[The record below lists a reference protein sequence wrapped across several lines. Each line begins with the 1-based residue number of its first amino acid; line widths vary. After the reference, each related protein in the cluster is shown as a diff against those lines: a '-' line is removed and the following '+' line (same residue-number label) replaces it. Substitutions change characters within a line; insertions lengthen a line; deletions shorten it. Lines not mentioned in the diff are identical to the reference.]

1 MKTKE
6 IDILT
11 VQDFLEL
18 VTNESLWLS
27 DISFYIPF
35 DDNPISCSLKVLS
48 THKGKTI
55 IDLKPNMLSNEVIIN
70 ELIKIIKSKPLNKL
84 LFCCNTVQYSIYGY
98 EKIDTNNEWE
108 CIFLLTKA

>member
-1 MKTKE
+1 METKE
-6 IDILT
+6 IDIST

-27 DISFYIPF
+27 DILFYIPF

-48 THKGKTI
+48 IHKGNTI

-70 ELIKIIKSKPLNKL
+70 NSSLKS
-84 LFCCNTVQYSIYGY
+84 Q
-98 EKIDTNNEWE
+98 DM
-108 CIFLLTKA
+108 A